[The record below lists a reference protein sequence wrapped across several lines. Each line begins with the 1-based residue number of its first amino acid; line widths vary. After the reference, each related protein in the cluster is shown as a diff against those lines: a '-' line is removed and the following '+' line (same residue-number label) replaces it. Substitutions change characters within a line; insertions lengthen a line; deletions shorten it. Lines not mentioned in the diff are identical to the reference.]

1 MSYTLFV
8 RRSRWYLE
16 DVQTLLLASWLN
28 SLTTRKPVN
37 SDAIS
42 MVSLGGLEGNWD
54 KFLEYETRKTGSK
67 EENISYISRPVLNR
81 GALNLLWY
89 TYGVQLGYL

>member
-1 MSYTLFV
+1 
-8 RRSRWYLE
+8 
-16 DVQTLLLASWLN
+16 
-28 SLTTRKPVN
+28 
-37 SDAIS
+37 